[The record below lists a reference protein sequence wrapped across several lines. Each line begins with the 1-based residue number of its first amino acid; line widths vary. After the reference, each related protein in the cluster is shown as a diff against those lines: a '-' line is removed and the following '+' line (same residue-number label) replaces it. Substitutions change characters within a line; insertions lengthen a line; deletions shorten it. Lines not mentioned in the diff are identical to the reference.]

1 MCVPLLCLYDL
12 IMAYFSPL
20 LLYMNDIQIIAL
32 VKPNHHPKFVFS
44 IKICSSF
51 LREREKT
58 QHKKQKVAQK
68 VLQRAVGVS
77 LNRN

>member
-1 MCVPLLCLYDL
+1 
-12 IMAYFSPL
+12 MAYFSPL

-32 VKPNHHPKFVFS
+32 VKPNHHPKVVFS